1 MRQLCIASILLLLF
15 AGNALARD
23 SRPGDFAYGIP
34 LQTAGTDALY
44 QFSLPDFVYR
54 SVTRSDLG
62 DLCIFNRLG
71 EVVPFTLS
79 HITAPSPAIPERRKL
94 TLFPVSGTGLQET
107 GSVSLLVKKGDGGSL
122 VSVQTAEP
130 RTRSSRITA
139 YLLDAAAV
147 EVPLKDLTLEWEEQ
161 SEGTVTKL
169 RIEGSNNL
177 EDWTLLVPAAVLIDL
192 RYGDHHLERRGIDL
206 NGSMMKYYRISSAA
220 ATDLPKFTT
229 AVAHL
234 SPATAELARHWTRVT
249 AAPRSNR
256 TGDYL
261 FTTSGLMPVDRVRVQ
276 LPQENTL
283 IQASFF
289 SRTTEKDPWKQG
301 PTALLYRLRI
311 RGETLTSPDVVLPVS
326 SDRYRLMRI
335 DQAGGG
341 IGKGQPL
348 VELGWLP
355 ARILF
360 LARGGGPF
368 QLAFGSGRPGT
379 CAPGDSS
386 LFRQFSDQHKERY
399 IAGTALAGTP
409 VPLAGKT
416 ALRKPFLPYDT
427 KTVVLWS
434 LLLLGVATLAWMAL
448 HLHRQLNFTKKGNE
462 K

>member
-1 MRQLCIASILLLLF
+1 MRQLCIATIFLLLI
-15 AGNALARD
+15 ASNALARD

-44 QFSLPDFVYR
+44 QFSLPDVVYR

-79 HITAPSPAIPERRKL
+79 HISAPPVNPETRKL
-94 TLFPVSGTGLQET
+94 NLFPVSGSRLQET

-122 VSVQTAEP
+122 ISVQSAESGAQ
-130 RTRSSRITA
+130 SSRITA

-147 EVPLKDLTLEWEEQ
+147 KVPLKNLSLEWEDQ

-169 RIEGSNNL
+169 RIEGSDNL
-177 EDWTLLVPAAVLIDL
+177 EDWTLLVPSAGLIDL
-192 RYGDHHLERRGIDL
+192 RYGDHHLERRSIDL

-220 ATDLPKFTT
+220 ATDLPEFTSV
-229 AVAHL
+229 VAHL
-234 SPATAELARHWTRVT
+234 SPATPELPRHWTRVT
-249 AAPRSNR
+249 AAPRSNH

-289 SRTTEKDPWKQG
+289 SRATEKDPWKQG
-301 PTALLYRLRI
+301 PSVLLYRLRI
-311 RGETLTSPDVVLPVS
+311 RGETLTSPDIVLPVS

-399 IAGTALAGTP
+399 IAGTALAGPP
-409 VPLAGKT
+409 VPLAGKS
-416 ALRKPFLPYDT
+416 ALRKPFLPYDS
-427 KTVVLWS
+427 KTVILWS

-448 HLHRQLNFTKKGNE
+448 HLHRQMNITKKGNE

>member
-1 MRQLCIASILLLLF
+1 MRQLCIATLFLLLF
-15 AGNALARD
+15 AGNAMARD
-23 SRPGDFAYGIP
+23 SRPVDFAYGIP
-34 LQTAGTDALY
+34 LHTVGTEAMY
-44 QFSLPDFVYR
+44 QFTLPDVVYR

-62 DLCIFNRLG
+62 DLCIFNRQG

-79 HITAPSPAIPERRKL
+79 HISTPPANHGAREL
-94 TLFPVSGTGLQET
+94 TLFPVSGSRLQET

-122 VSVQTAEP
+122 VSVQTAAP
-130 RTRSSRITA
+130 GTRSSRIAA
-139 YLLDAAAV
+139 YLLDAAALK
-147 EVPLKDLTLEWEEQ
+147 VPLKDLTLDWEEQ
-161 SEGTVTKL
+161 PEGTVTKL
-169 RIEGSNNL
+169 RVEGSDNL

-192 RYGDHHLERRGIDL
+192 RYGDHRLERRIIDL

-220 ATDLPKFTT
+220 ETDLPKFRT
-229 AVAHL
+229 AAAHL
-234 SPATAELARHWTRVT
+234 SPAAAELPRHWTRVT

-289 SRTTEKDPWKQG
+289 SRPTENDPWKQG
-301 PTALLYRLRI
+301 PTILLYRLRI

-326 SDRYRLMRI
+326 SDRYRLMRV

-341 IGKGQPL
+341 IGKGLPQI
-348 VELGWLP
+348 ELGWLP

-360 LARGGGPF
+360 LARGEGPF
-368 QLAFGSGRPGT
+368 QLAFGSGNPGR
-379 CAPGDSS
+379 CAPGDST
-386 LFRQFSDQHKERY
+386 LFRQFSDQQKERY
-399 IAGTALAGTP
+399 IAGTALAGTL
-409 VPLAGKT
+409 VPLAGKA

-427 KTVVLWS
+427 KTIVLWS

-462 K
+462 Q

>member
-15 AGNALARD
+15 AGSVLARD
-23 SRPGDFAYGIP
+23 SRPGDFAYGIT
-34 LQTAGTDALY
+34 LQTAGTEALY
-44 QFSLPDFVYR
+44 QFSLPDVVYR

-94 TLFPVSGTGLQET
+94 TLFPVSGSRLQEP
-107 GSVSLLVKKGDGGSL
+107 GNVSLLVKKGDGGSL

-130 RTRSSRITA
+130 GTRSSRITA
-139 YLLDAAAV
+139 YLLDAATVKA
-147 EVPLKDLTLEWEEQ
+147 PLRDLILEWAEQ
-161 SEGTVTKL
+161 PEGTVTKI
-169 RIEGSNNL
+169 RIEGSDNL
-177 EDWTLLVPAAVLIDL
+177 EDWTLLAPSAVLIDL
-192 RYGDHHLERRGIDL
+192 RYGNHRLERRIIDL

-220 ATDLPKFTT
+220 ETDLPKFTSA
-229 AVAHL
+229 AVHL
-234 SPATAELARHWTRVT
+234 SPAAAELPRHWTRVT
-249 AAPRSNR
+249 AAARSNR

-261 FTTSGLMPVDRVRVQ
+261 FTTSGLMPIDRVRVQ

-289 SRTTEKDPWKQG
+289 SRATEKDPWKQG
-301 PTALLYRLRI
+301 PSVLLYRLSI

-326 SDRYRLMRI
+326 SDRYRLLRI

-341 IGKGQPL
+341 IGNGLPL

-379 CAPGDSS
+379 CARGDNT
-386 LFRQFSDQHKERY
+386 LFRQFYDQHKERY
-399 IAGTALAGTP
+399 IAGTALAGAP
-409 VPLAGKT
+409 VPLAGKA

-427 KTVVLWS
+427 KTIVLWS
-434 LLLLGVATLAWMAL
+434 LLFLGVATLAWMAL
-448 HLHRQLNFTKKGNE
+448 HLHRQINITKKGNE

>member
-1 MRQLCIASILLLLF
+1 MRQICIATLLLLLF

-34 LQTAGTDALY
+34 LQTAGTEALY
-44 QFSLPDFVYR
+44 QFTLPDVVYR

-62 DLCIFNRLG
+62 DLCIFNHLG
-71 EVVPFTLS
+71 ELVPFTLS
-79 HITAPSPAIPERRKL
+79 HFAAPPVNPETRIL
-94 TLFPVSGTGLQET
+94 TLFPVSGSRPQES
-107 GSVSLLVKKGDGGSL
+107 GGVSLLVKKGDGGSL
-122 VSVQTAEP
+122 ISVQAVESGA
-130 RTRSSRITA
+130 RSSRITA
-139 YLLDAAAV
+139 YLLDAATVKA
-147 EVPLKDLTLEWEEQ
+147 PLQDLTLEWKEQ

-169 RIEGSNNL
+169 RVEGSDNL
-177 EDWTLLVPAAVLIDL
+177 EDWTTLVPSAMLIDL
-192 RYGDHHLERRGIDL
+192 RYGDQRLERRSIEL
-206 NGSMMKYYRISSAA
+206 HGSLMKYYRISSAA
-220 ATDLPKFTT
+220 ATDFPKFTT
-229 AVAHL
+229 AVARL
-234 SPATAELARHWTRVT
+234 SSATAELPRHWTRVT

-256 TGDYL
+256 AGDYL
-261 FTTSGLMPVDRVRVQ
+261 FTTGGLMPVDRVRVQ

-289 SRTTEKDPWKQG
+289 SRATEKDPWKQG

-326 SDRYRLMRI
+326 SDRYRLLRI

-341 IGKGQPL
+341 IGKGLPQI
-348 VELGWLP
+348 ELGWLP

-379 CAPGDSS
+379 CARGDST
-386 LFRQFSDQHKERY
+386 LFRQFSDQHKDRY
-399 IAGTALAGTP
+399 MAGTALAGTP
-409 VPLAGKT
+409 VPLAGKA
-416 ALRKPFLPYDT
+416 ALRKPFLPYET
-427 KTVVLWS
+427 KSVVLWS

-448 HLHRQLNFTKKGNE
+448 HLHRQLNITKKGNE

>member
-1 MRQLCIASILLLLF
+1 MRQLCIATLFLLLF
-15 AGNALARD
+15 AGYALARD

-34 LQTAGTDALY
+34 LHTAGTEALY
-44 QFSLPDFVYR
+44 QFTLPDVVYR
-54 SVTRSDLG
+54 SVTKSDLG

-79 HITAPSPAIPERRKL
+79 HISAPPVNPEKRKL
-94 TLFPVSGTGLQET
+94 TLFPVSGSRLQET

-122 VSVQTAEP
+122 ISVQAAETG
-130 RTRSSRITA
+130 TRSGRIST
-139 YLLDAAAV
+139 YLLDAATVKA
-147 EVPLKDLTLEWEEQ
+147 PLKDLTLEWKEQ
-161 SEGTVTKL
+161 AEGTVTKL
-169 RIEGSNNL
+169 RIEGSDNL
-177 EDWTLLVPAAVLIDL
+177 EDWTTLVPSAVLIDL
-192 RYGDHHLERRGIDL
+192 RYGDHRLERRSIDL
-206 NGSMMKYYRISSAA
+206 DGAKMKYYRISAA
-220 ATDLPKFTT
+220 AASDLPEFTT

-234 SPATAELARHWTRVT
+234 SPASTELPRHWSRVT

-256 TGDYL
+256 PGDYL
-261 FTTSGLMPVDRVRVQ
+261 FTTSGLMPLDRVRVQ

-289 SRTTEKDPWKQG
+289 SRATEKDPWKQG
-301 PTALLYRLRI
+301 PTVLLYRLRI

-326 SDRYRLMRI
+326 SDRYRLLRI
-335 DQAGGG
+335 DQSGGG
-341 IGKGQPL
+341 IGKGLPQ
-348 VELGWLP
+348 VKLGWLP

-379 CAPGDSS
+379 CARGDST

-409 VPLAGKT
+409 APLAGKA

-448 HLHRQLNFTKKGNE
+448 HLHRQLNITKKGNE